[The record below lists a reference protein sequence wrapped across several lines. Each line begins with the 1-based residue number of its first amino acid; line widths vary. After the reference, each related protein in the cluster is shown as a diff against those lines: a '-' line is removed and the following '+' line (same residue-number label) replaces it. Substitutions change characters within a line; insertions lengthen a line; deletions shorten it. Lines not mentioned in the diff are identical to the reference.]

1 MLGFGLTFEN
11 VSFEKKKSYS
21 RAK

>member
-11 VSFEKKKSYS
+11 VSFEKKEIVF
-21 RAK
+21 